1 MPNEP
6 KKSKKPLAV
15 LAVVLVL
22 CGLVAA
28 WLVLKSR
35 RAQTP
40 NLAPI
45 AALRLDHI
53 DETNRVATLS
63 DGGSHDPEGTLR
75 SWRIAWGDGK
85 EETLSSIP
93 QRAAHT
99 YASEGEYTVSLWCVD
114 NLGATSSPPAMTNI
128 TFDFLKRQKALELAQ
143 AEATREADRLKQ
155 EEARKQAEAEREADR
170 LKQEEARKQA
180 ERLEQE
186 RQKQKELAALEAQ
199 KAKEQQ
205 ELEAK
210 RKAEAELAQQKAKEA
225 ATPPPTP
232 LAAALPDKPSSR
244 IVIYT
249 PPGCTLGE
257 FQIYK
262 EGTEG
267 MEKDGNLLVILVAR
281 CVNFPDTAMPTSDW
295 QIDGKNV
302 HLQAGRIRASLSPG
316 RHEVTALFTPKA
328 DLPPKE
334 IKADITVERTGEC
347 VVIPRK

>member
-1 MPNEP
+1 MPDEP

-15 LAVVLVL
+15 LAVALLL
-22 CGLVAA
+22 CVLVAA
-28 WLVLKSR
+28 LLVLKSR
-35 RAQTP
+35 RAKTP

-45 AALRLDHI
+45 AALRLDSI

-63 DGGSHDPEGTLR
+63 DGGSHDPDGTLR

-85 EETLSSIP
+85 EQDLSSIP
-93 QRAAHT
+93 QKAAHT
-99 YASEGEYTVSLWCVD
+99 YASEGEYTISLWCVD

-143 AEATREADRLKQ
+143 AEAKRQADLLKQ
-155 EEARKQAEAEREADR
+155 EEARKE
-170 LKQEEARKQA
+170 A

-186 RQKQKELAALEAQ
+186 RQRQKELAAREAQ
-199 KAKEQQ
+199 KAREQQ
-205 ELEAK
+205 ELEEK
-210 RKAEAELAQQKAKEA
+210 RKAEAELARQKAKEA

-232 LAAALPDKPSSR
+232 LAAALPDNPSSL

-262 EGTEG
+262 ERTEG
-267 MEKDGNLLVILVAR
+267 MGNDGNLLVILVTR
-281 CVNFPDTAMPTSDW
+281 CVNFPNTPIPTSDW
-295 QIDGKNV
+295 QIDGKDV
-302 HLQAGRIRASLSPG
+302 HLQSGRIRASLSPG
-316 RHEVTALFTPKA
+316 RHEVTALLTPKA
-328 DLPPKE
+328 AQPTE
-334 IKADITVERTGEC
+334 IKADVTVRTTGDC